1 MPSWV
6 LSFATPLQNFQ
17 EFFPH
22 SRLRA
27 HLPLRVFGSI
37 VFVHAHTPKRNKLDP
52 RELKCVFL
60 GYSSTQ
66 KGYKCYDPISQKLYV
81 SLNVTFFEHTPYY
94 SLQGE
99 SVSEARPPLT
109 LDYLDVAVF
118 ESNPC
123 LISTPLPNTKGHL
136 NSGGDTKIQ
145 TNRETLIYLRRPK
158 SKSNETLTFEALKES
173 EPVIVPTPQQS
184 GSNLDQITYDLPIA
198 LRKQP
203 RSCTLHPILKFVKK
217 IFFFFLCQN

>member
-1 MPSWV
+1 M
-6 LSFATPLQNFQ
+6 
-17 EFFPH
+17 
-22 SRLRA
+22 
-27 HLPLRVFGSI
+27 
-37 VFVHAHTPKRNKLDP
+37 
-52 RELKCVFL
+52 
-60 GYSSTQ
+60 
-66 KGYKCYDPISQKLYV
+66 
-81 SLNVTFFEHTPYY
+81 
-94 SLQGE
+94 
-99 SVSEARPPLT
+99 SEARPPLT